1 MESKSLILTPYNI
14 IILLISVFFLIL
26 PILNISPQTSAFI
39 GIVNLIAF
47 LINLKFKRLEL
58 FAKFF
63 VPIFNIIVFSFQL
76 YNTLPFFSIGL
87 NLNVY
92 ITIFSASIFLV
103 LNIILLLFYG
113 S

>member
-1 MESKSLILTPYNI
+1 MESRNLILTPYNI
-14 IILLISVFFLIL
+14 VILSIGILFVIL
-26 PILNISPQTSAFI
+26 PMLNISPQTSSVI
-39 GIVNLIAF
+39 GLVNLLAF
-47 LINLKFKRLEL
+47 LINLRFKRLEL

-76 YNTLPFFSIGL
+76 YNVLPFFSIGL

-92 ITIFSASIFLV
+92 ITLFSAAFFLV
-103 LNIILLLFYG
+103 LNVILLLFYG